1 MNDSDNPKH
10 IPSFAE
16 IRAALAE
23 VAIQNKETAALAQE
37 SWKQIIE
44 LKAQMAKTDAQMAEN
59 AAQMAKT
66 DAQMAEN
73 AAQMAK
79 TDAQMAENAT
89 QMAENA
95 AQMARTDAQIA
106 KTDKEINKLLRST
119 KELHSNVKNEA
130 DACEQR
136 FIASLRRHKLVIAG
150 VTFDEI
156 YSNQKKDRKGEHIE
170 LDGLLVNG
178 DSIAILEVKKRL
190 HLNDVEKVRDNL
202 IGRFRKLYPEHQHKR
217 LMVLVAGDNIN
228 DDAAAAALEAGFIVL
243 SFKARRLQ
251 MQDEQLRYY

>member
-1 MNDSDNPKH
+1 MNDYDSSKH

-23 VAIQNKETAALAQE
+23 VAVQNKETAALAQE
-37 SWKQIIE
+37 SWKQILE
-44 LKAQMAKTDAQMAEN
+44 LKAQMAEN
-59 AAQMAKT
+59 AAQM
-66 DAQMAEN
+66 
-73 AAQMAK
+73 
-79 TDAQMAENAT
+79 
-89 QMAENA
+89 
-95 AQMARTDAQIA
+95 A

-119 KELHSNVKNEA
+119 KELHSNVRNEA

-136 FIASLRRHKLVIAG
+136 FIASLRRQKLVIAG

-202 IGRFRKLYPEHQHKR
+202 IGRFRKLYPEHQNKR

-228 DDAAAAALEAGFIVL
+228 DDAAAAALAAGFIVL

>member
-1 MNDSDNPKH
+1 MNDSDNSKH

-23 VAIQNKETAALAQE
+23 VSVQNKETAALAQE
-37 SWKQIIE
+37 SWRQILE

-59 AAQMAKT
+59 AAQMA
-66 DAQMAEN
+66 EN
-73 AAQMAK
+73 AAQM
-79 TDAQMAENAT
+79 
-89 QMAENA
+89 
-95 AQMARTDAQIA
+95 A

-119 KELHSNVKNEA
+119 RELHSNVKNEA

-178 DSIAILEVKKRL
+178 DSIAVLEVKKRL

-202 IGRFRKLYPEHQHKR
+202 IGRFRKLYPEHQGKR

-228 DDAAAAALEAGFIVL
+228 NDAAAAALAAGFIVL

-251 MQDEQLRYY
+251 MQDQQLRYY

>member
-1 MNDSDNPKH
+1 MNDSDNSKH

-23 VAIQNKETAALAQE
+23 VSVQNKETAALAQE
-37 SWKQIIE
+37 SWKQILE
-44 LKAQMAKTDAQMAEN
+44 LRAQMAKTDAQMAEN

-79 TDAQMAENAT
+79 TDAQI
-89 QMAENA
+89 
-95 AQMARTDAQIA
+95 AR
-106 KTDKEINKLLRST
+106 TDKEINKLLRST
-119 KELHSNVKNEA
+119 KELHSNVRNEA

-202 IGRFRKLYPEHQHKR
+202 IGRFRKLYPEHQNKR

-228 DDAAAAALEAGFIVL
+228 NDAAAAALEAGFIVL

-251 MQDEQLRYY
+251 MQDQQLRYY

>member
-1 MNDSDNPKH
+1 MNDSDNSKH

-23 VAIQNKETAALAQE
+23 VAVQNKETAALAQE
-37 SWKQIIE
+37 SWKQILE
-44 LKAQMAKTDAQMAEN
+44 LKAQMAEN
-59 AAQMAKT
+59 AAQM
-66 DAQMAEN
+66 
-73 AAQMAK
+73 
-79 TDAQMAENAT
+79 
-89 QMAENA
+89 
-95 AQMARTDAQIA
+95 A

-119 KELHSNVKNEA
+119 KELHSNVRNEA
-130 DACEQR
+130 EACEQR
-136 FIASLRRHKLVIAG
+136 FIASLRRQKLVIAG

-202 IGRFRKLYPEHQHKR
+202 IGRFRKLYPEHQNKR

-228 DDAAAAALEAGFIVL
+228 NNAAAAALAAGFIVL

-251 MQDEQLRYY
+251 MQDQQLRYY

>member
-1 MNDSDNPKH
+1 MNDSDNSKH

-23 VAIQNKETAALAQE
+23 VAVQNKETAALAQE
-37 SWKQIIE
+37 SWKQILE
-44 LKAQMAKTDAQMAEN
+44 LRAQMAKTDAQMAEN

-79 TDAQMAENAT
+79 TDAQI
-89 QMAENA
+89 
-95 AQMARTDAQIA
+95 AR
-106 KTDKEINKLLRST
+106 TDKEINKLLRST
-119 KELHSNVKNEA
+119 KELHSNVRNEA
-130 DACEQR
+130 EACEQR
-136 FIASLRRHKLVIAG
+136 FIASLRRQKLVIAG

-202 IGRFRKLYPEHQHKR
+202 IGRFRKLYPEHQNKR

-228 DDAAAAALEAGFIVL
+228 NDAAAAALEAGFIVL

-251 MQDEQLRYY
+251 MQDQQLRYY

>member
-1 MNDSDNPKH
+1 MNDSDNSKH

-23 VAIQNKETAALAQE
+23 VAVQNKETAALAQE
-37 SWKQIIE
+37 SWKQILE
-44 LKAQMAKTDAQMAEN
+44 LKAQMAEN
-59 AAQMAKT
+59 AAQM
-66 DAQMAEN
+66 
-73 AAQMAK
+73 
-79 TDAQMAENAT
+79 
-89 QMAENA
+89 
-95 AQMARTDAQIA
+95 A

-119 KELHSNVKNEA
+119 KELHSNVRNEA
-130 DACEQR
+130 EACEQR
-136 FIASLRRHKLVIAG
+136 FIASLRRQKLVIAG

-202 IGRFRKLYPEHQHKR
+202 IGRFRKLYPEHQNKR

-228 DDAAAAALEAGFIVL
+228 NDAAAAALAAGFIVL

-251 MQDEQLRYY
+251 MQDQQLRYY

>member
-16 IRAALAE
+16 IRALLAE
-23 VAIQNKETAALAQE
+23 VAAQNIETAARQKENEALSKE
-37 SWKQIIE
+37 SWKQILE

-59 AAQMAKT
+59 AAQMA
-66 DAQMAEN
+66 EN
-73 AAQMAK
+73 AAQM
-79 TDAQMAENAT
+79 
-89 QMAENA
+89 
-95 AQMARTDAQIA
+95 A

-119 KELHSNVKNEA
+119 RELHSNVKNEA

>member
-1 MNDSDNPKH
+1 MNDSDNSKH

-23 VAIQNKETAALAQE
+23 VAVQNKETAALAQE
-37 SWKQIIE
+37 SWKQILE
-44 LKAQMAKTDAQMAEN
+44 LKAQMAEN
-59 AAQMAKT
+59 AAQM
-66 DAQMAEN
+66 
-73 AAQMAK
+73 
-79 TDAQMAENAT
+79 
-89 QMAENA
+89 
-95 AQMARTDAQIA
+95 A

-119 KELHSNVKNEA
+119 KELHSSVRNEA
-130 DACEQR
+130 EACEQR

-202 IGRFRKLYPEHQHKR
+202 IGRFRKLYPEHQGKR

-228 DDAAAAALEAGFIVL
+228 SDAAAAALAAGFIVL

-251 MQDEQLRYY
+251 MQDQQLRFY